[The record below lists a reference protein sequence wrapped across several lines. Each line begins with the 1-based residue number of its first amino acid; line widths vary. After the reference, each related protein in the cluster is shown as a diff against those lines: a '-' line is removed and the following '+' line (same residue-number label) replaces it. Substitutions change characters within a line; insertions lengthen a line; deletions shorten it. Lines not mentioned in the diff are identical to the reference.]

1 MNETIVATSAAAGH
15 LTVLEIVA
23 FFCTWAGGVLV
34 NYVNK
39 SARERL
45 GWKQYWTRNPLT
57 TVASLVVS
65 FGLCI
70 SLLLSEETN
79 HLTYFSV
86 AFMAENLINSRGQGD
101 GKGKSDDDSD
111 EDTSTS
117 SKRTRRDPE
126 PDSAPED
133 ASKPDTQPKQS

>member
-23 FFCTWAGGVLV
+23 FICTWAGGVLV

-57 TVASLVVS
+57 TVASLIVS

-86 AFMAENLINSRGQGD
+86 AFMAENLINSRGKGD
-101 GKGKSDDDSD
+101 GKSDDDSE
-111 EDTSTS
+111 EDTPAP
-117 SKRTRRDPE
+117 SKRTRQDPE
-126 PDSAPED
+126 PSSPTE
-133 ASKPDTQPKQS
+133 TEQQPKQ

>member
-101 GKGKSDDDSD
+101 GKRDKDDNDGEDSQTTP
-111 EDTSTS
+111 ETA
-117 SKRTRRDPE
+117 RRD
-126 PDSAPED
+126 S
-133 ASKPDTQPKQS
+133 KQSSQDQDKTA

>member
-23 FFCTWAGGVLV
+23 FLCTWAGGVLV

-39 SARERL
+39 TVREKL
-45 GWKQYWTRNPLT
+45 NWKEYWSMNPLT

-86 AFMAENLINSRGQGD
+86 AFMAENLINSRGTGD
-101 GKGKSDDDSD
+101 GNSRRGSNDVEVTEEGPIVRRKADTAQTQSDQ
-111 EDTSTS
+111 
-117 SKRTRRDPE
+117 
-126 PDSAPED
+126 
-133 ASKPDTQPKQS
+133 QPPAA

>member
-15 LTVLEIVA
+15 LTVLEVIA
-23 FFCTWAGGVLV
+23 FICTWAGGVLV

-57 TVASLVVS
+57 TVASLIVS

-86 AFMAENLINSRGQGD
+86 AFMAENLINSRGKGD
-101 GKGKSDDDSD
+101 GKSDDDSE
-111 EDTSTS
+111 EDTPAPSKKSRPDLEPS
-117 SKRTRRDPE
+117 SQTETE
-126 PDSAPED
+126 P
-133 ASKPDTQPKQS
+133 QPKQ